1 MIGRLPG
8 AVAIVITA
16 CVAATAARAQA
27 PVIVDTH
34 VHVDGRLERRDVNWA
49 GAARIAVDRMNEAG
63 VRLSLVLPPP
73 QPPGFLMPWECD
85 DYASALQAF
94 PGRFASIC
102 GGGTINPLI
111 YESAG
116 RPVLDAATAQRLEAL
131 VAGFA
136 SRGAVAIGEL
146 TAQHFAFNS
155 RHPYMGMAPDHPVL
169 LKLADLAARY
179 RLPLVVHMEAVRGSF
194 DMPEGLRRASGQN
207 PARIDDNL
215 AAFER
220 LLAHNRGATIVWAH
234 FGWDNSGQ
242 RNGRLMKELFDR
254 HANLYADIKLQPGS
268 PSARFVFD
276 DRGAP
281 RAEFIAAVEAGGNRY
296 MVGSDAFYAVRPV
309 PAEREVDRLAAV
321 TRTLLDRLRPD
332 TRRLVAS
339 ETAATVYR
347 LRERGLLQ
355 P

>member
-1 MIGRLPG
+1 M
-8 AVAIVITA
+8 VVTA
-16 CVAATAARAQA
+16 CVAAAAARAQT

-49 GAARIAVDRMNEAG
+49 GAARIAIDRMNEAG

-73 QPPGFLMPWECD
+73 QPVNFPAPWECD
-85 DYASALQAF
+85 AYAGALQAF
-94 PGRFASIC
+94 PGRFAPIC

-116 RPVLDAATAQRLEAL
+116 RPTLDAATMQRLEAL

-146 TAQHFAFNS
+146 TAQHFSFNA
-155 RHPYMGMAPDHPVL
+155 RHPYLAVTPDHPAF
-169 LKLADLAARY
+169 LKLADLAARHH
-179 RLPLVVHMEAVRGSF
+179 LPLVMHMEAVRGSF
-194 DMPEGLRRASGQN
+194 DVPEGLRRISGQN
-207 PARIDDNL
+207 PARLDDNL

-234 FGWDNSGQ
+234 FGWDNTGQ

-268 PSARFVFD
+268 PSARFIADQNGVL
-276 DRGAP
+276 RP
-281 RAEFIAAVEAGGNRY
+281 EFIASIEAGASRY
-296 MVGSDAFYAVRPV
+296 MIGSDAFYAVRPV
-309 PAEREVDRLAAV
+309 AAEREIDRLAAV
-321 TRTLLDRLRPD
+321 SKALLDRLSPD
-332 TRRLVAS
+332 TRRQVGS
-339 ETAATVYR
+339 ENAARVYR

>member
-1 MIGRLPG
+1 MMGRFSG
-8 AVAIVITA
+8 TIAIVVTA
-16 CVAATAARAQA
+16 CVAAVAARAQT

-73 QPPGFLMPWECD
+73 QPPNFLMPFECD

-116 RPVLDAATAQRLEAL
+116 RPAFDAATAQRLDAL

-146 TAQHFAFNS
+146 TAQHFSFNS
-155 RHPYMGMAPDHPVL
+155 RHPYMGMTPDHPVFR
-169 LKLADLAARY
+169 KLADLAARHG
-179 RLPLVVHMEAVRGSF
+179 LPLVMHMEAVRSGF
-194 DMPEGLRRASGQN
+194 DMPDGLRRASGQN
-207 PARIDDNL
+207 PAHLDDNL

-234 FGWDNSGQ
+234 FGWDNTGQ
-242 RNGRLMKELFDR
+242 RTGRTMKELFDR
-254 HANLYADIKLQPGS
+254 HPNLYADIKLQPGS

-276 DRGAP
+276 ERGVP
-281 RAEFIAAVEAGGNRY
+281 RAEFVGAIEAGAGRY
-296 MVGSDAFYAVRPV
+296 MIGSDAFYSVRPV
-309 PAEREVDRLAAV
+309 AAEREVDRLAAV
-321 TRTLLDRLRPD
+321 TKTLLERLKPD

-339 ETAATVYR
+339 ETAAKVYR